1 MLTDLALTTP
11 VSTTILTHGNV
22 IDVSAMF
29 VDNITL
35 RKPYKY

>member
-1 MLTDLALTTP
+1 MPTDFALTTP
-11 VSTTILTHGNV
+11 VSTTTFTHGNV

-35 RKPYKY
+35 R